1 MKPGPFPTPQPWG
14 SVPPAPQPCEPRLPP
29 ALLQPSSDQSSCWIF
44 LCSQWAPS
52 TKGWN
57 SVGSST
63 ANPPSTGS
71 LVGSQCRGTGSGGA
85 AATSR
90 VPSPCPLRAA
100 SPPAP
105 PGAVSRTAKEKPSV
119 GWGHPAGSPH
129 LGRFWGALAPPGLGP
144 ACSPWGVG
152 AGWVLEHPACRRTGR
167 WHHTSTT
174 TGGSGVAGGT
184 SGDAAGDTGP
194 RGGTGGTQSPPSPPR
209 TDLPAVP
216 TLVAQHE
223 CRHGLVGAARLHLGR
238 ERAAG
243 SDNAD
248 GVSPPKKKKTKT
260 TSWGSPGCSGGLAW
274 L

>member
-14 SVPPAPQPCEPRLPP
+14 SVPPAPQPREPRLPP
-29 ALLQPSSDQSSCWIF
+29 ALLQPSSDQSSCWMF

-57 SVGSST
+57 SLGSST

-85 AATSR
+85 AATSH
-90 VPSPCPLRAA
+90 VPSPCPLRTV

-119 GWGHPAGSPH
+119 GWGHPKGSPH
-129 LGRFWGALAPPGLGP
+129 LGQFWGALGTPWVGTSLLPMGCGCWMGPGAPGGGTTPAPPRGARGWRGARAGMLLGTRVP
-144 ACSPWGVG
+144 GVG
-152 AGWVLEHPACRRTGR
+152 QGR
-167 WHHTSTT
+167 
-174 TGGSGVAGGT
+174 A
-184 SGDAAGDTGP
+184 
-194 RGGTGGTQSPPSPPR
+194 GGTQSPPSPPR

-243 SDNAD
+243 SEDAD
-248 GVSPPKKKKTKT
+248 GVPPQKKKKQT
-260 TSWGSPGCSGGLAW
+260 TSWGSPGCSGGLTW